1 MSSSNVHPHT
11 PASFGIMQGRLV
23 PPDGGR
29 FQSFPRQRW
38 RDEFP
43 NAVAAGIEYIEWIVD
58 AYGADINPV
67 FSKSGLLEVAEL
79 KEMHGVSTP
88 SICADWFMDYPFLRC
103 TPAERSER
111 EDFLHRL
118 LYIAKEIGADH
129 VVLPF
134 VDISRIETESDK
146 QIVAEVVM
154 SAAPIAESNGVELHL
169 ETDLGPNDFAVL
181 LERIPHPYVK
191 ANFDSGNSS
200 GLGYVAS
207 EEFAAYG
214 DRIGSIH
221 IKDRRSIFDGG
232 IATMPLGEGS
242 ANFEDVFQSMKRV
255 GYDRGITLQVARGKE
270 EDEVNWIRRQ
280 LTFIRQYWPWQ
291 TSNKIKQEIS

>member
-1 MSSSNVHPHT
+1 
-11 PASFGIMQGRLV
+11 V

-43 NAVAAGIEYIEWIVD
+43 NAVAAGIGYIEWIVD
-58 AYGADINPV
+58 AYGADVNPIL
-67 FSKSGLLEVAEL
+67 SDAGLLELAEL
-79 KEMHGVSTP
+79 KELHNISTP
-88 SICADWFMDYPFLRC
+88 AICADWFMDYPFLRC
-103 TPAERSER
+103 TAIERRHR
-111 EDFLHRL
+111 ENFLYRL
-118 LYIAKEIGADH
+118 LGIAPEIGADH

-134 VDISRIETESDK
+134 VDVSRIETENDK
-146 QIVAEVVM
+146 RIVAEVVT
-154 SAAPIAESNGVELHL
+154 AAASIAESYGIELHL
-169 ETDLGPNDFAVL
+169 ETDLGPDDFAAL

-200 GLGYVAS
+200 GLGYIAS

-214 DRIGSIH
+214 VRVGSIH

-242 ANFEDVFQSMKRV
+242 ANFEDVFQSMKRI
-255 GYDRGITLQVARGKE
+255 GYNRGITLQVARGKE
-270 EDEVNWIRRQ
+270 GDEVNWISQQ
-280 LTFIRQYWPWQ
+280 LAFIRRYWP
-291 TSNKIKQEIS
+291 